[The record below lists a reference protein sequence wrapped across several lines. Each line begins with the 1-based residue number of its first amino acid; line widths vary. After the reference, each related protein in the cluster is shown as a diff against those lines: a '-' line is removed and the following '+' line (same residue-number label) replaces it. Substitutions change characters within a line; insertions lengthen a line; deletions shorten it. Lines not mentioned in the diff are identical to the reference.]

1 MIAATPVLPTTAAIA
16 PNAPIGATH
25 MIIARMRN
33 TSAWICRIAP
43 RIGVPFAPIFCS
55 AKPTSRATNSTCRM
69 LPSTSD
75 DSSEVGMMPRMNSL
89 VVFAS
94 VVPAS

>member
-1 MIAATPVLPTTAAIA
+1 MAATPVLPTTAAIA
-16 PNAPIGATH
+16 PNAPIGASH

-33 TSAWICRIAP
+33 TSACICRIAP
-43 RIGVPFAPIFCS
+43 RIGSPFGAHLLQREADEQRDEQHLQDVAVDERRRS
-55 AKPTSRATNSTCRM
+55 V
-69 LPSTSD
+69 
-75 DSSEVGMMPRMNSL
+75 VGMMPRMNSC